1 MERTKSEKRK
11 CEWDAMSHL
20 AKTYP
25 KKYQLSIGVE
35 KIYLWELSDFK
46 KEIIYWISVTDQEEV
61 VEGPVCW
68 D

>member
-1 MERTKSEKRK
+1 
-11 CEWDAMSHL
+11 MSHL